1 MRRTQARSTA
11 WTRTVIFLFT
21 APSDSCAVLDDPA
34 FFAGSIASFA
44 DPASFAESIASFA
57 DPAVNAASISALSG
71 PAAVFAVFAAFAVPA
86 VSKPSVP
93 ASDCRRF
100 TTLSS
105 RTARP
110 ARTAARPNRAMTTA
124 WAEALE
130 KVYSQKTQTQI
141 QTARTK
147 AVMMII
153 PVVPV
158 PASVISETAVAV
170 MKATRRA

>member
-1 MRRTQARSTA
+1 
-11 WTRTVIFLFT
+11 
-21 APSDSCAVLDDPA
+21 
-34 FFAGSIASFA
+34 
-44 DPASFAESIASFA
+44 
-57 DPAVNAASISALSG
+57 
-71 PAAVFAVFAAFAVPA
+71 
-86 VSKPSVP
+86 
-93 ASDCRRF
+93 
-100 TTLSS
+100 
-105 RTARP
+105 
-110 ARTAARPNRAMTTA
+110 MTTA

-147 AVMMII
+147 VVMMIV

>member
-1 MRRTQARSTA
+1 
-11 WTRTVIFLFT
+11 
-21 APSDSCAVLDDPA
+21 
-34 FFAGSIASFA
+34 
-44 DPASFAESIASFA
+44 
-57 DPAVNAASISALSG
+57 
-71 PAAVFAVFAAFAVPA
+71 
-86 VSKPSVP
+86 
-93 ASDCRRF
+93 
-100 TTLSS
+100 
-105 RTARP
+105 
-110 ARTAARPNRAMTTA
+110 MTIA

-158 PASVISETAVAV
+158 PDSVISETAVAV

>member
-1 MRRTQARSTA
+1 
-11 WTRTVIFLFT
+11 
-21 APSDSCAVLDDPA
+21 
-34 FFAGSIASFA
+34 
-44 DPASFAESIASFA
+44 
-57 DPAVNAASISALSG
+57 
-71 PAAVFAVFAAFAVPA
+71 
-86 VSKPSVP
+86 
-93 ASDCRRF
+93 
-100 TTLSS
+100 
-105 RTARP
+105 
-110 ARTAARPNRAMTTA
+110 MTTA

-158 PASVISETAVAV
+158 PDSVISETAVAV